1 MTRKWLAMGLGMMAA
16 VAAIA
21 TFARPSAA
29 PATDRV
35 VVIVKDKS
43 HIEFKASSTFAKVVG
58 VFKDWD
64 ATFKMNSDS
73 LANAT
78 LEFKIVAESVHTG
91 SGFKDKEVKGKNFFN
106 VEQYPEIKFAST
118 GVLADPDPKKFTM
131 TGNLTLRGITRPV
144 TAEVNVVPEPA
155 GVERVAGAFTFN
167 RRDFGMTKNMR
178 SIRWRTLS
186 RSILSWSC
194 RPMPWPQPSRPGS
207 DGA

>member
-1 MTRKWLAMGLGMMAA
+1 MARKWMAMCLSMMAA
-16 VAAIA
+16 VACYAE
-21 TFARPSAA
+21 

-118 GVLADPDPKKFTM
+118 GVLADADPKKFTM

-167 RRDFGMTKNMR
+167 RRDFGMTKNMPFNKVAD
-178 SIRWRTLS
+178 IIKVEFELE
-186 RSILSWSC
+186 L
-194 RPMPWPQPSRPGS
+194 PADAVAAAQPAGI
-207 DGA
+207 